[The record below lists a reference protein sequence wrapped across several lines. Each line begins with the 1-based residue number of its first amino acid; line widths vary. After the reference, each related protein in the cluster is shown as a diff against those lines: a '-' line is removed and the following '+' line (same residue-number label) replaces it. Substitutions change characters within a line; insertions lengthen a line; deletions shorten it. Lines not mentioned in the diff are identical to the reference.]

1 MPQGRASTPLGALA
15 LLLAG
20 PAVAGADGGDAMIAR
35 ARAAESAQL
44 RVLSRAPVALH
55 TTGRFGDGKT
65 MHTFESFRRVQ
76 YRSDGTVSNIYESG
90 QVDGKPVKEEE
101 LRKAMGAREQAKE
114 QGDVLTWA
122 LAPLSS
128 PDMEVS
134 AVGPTRPASTPCA
147 ARSSATR
154 WSARSPCW
162 STRRRRELTAG
173 NEMAGRGL
181 AGRSPGERVDV
192 RRGRLAG
199 RVPFELLLQARLNRA
214 QREVRWSASRRP
226 PSSSALEAGADV
238 GDDLPQHGAV
248 DRLDQVVVEAGRG
261 ERRRSSSWP

>member
-20 PAVAGADGGDAMIAR
+20 PALAGAADGGDAMIAR

-65 MHTFESFRRVQ
+65 THTFESFRRVQ

-101 LRKAMGAREQAKE
+101 LRKAMGAKEQPKE

-128 PDMEVS
+128 PDMEVT
-134 AVGPTRPASTPCA
+134 AVGPTRPGVYTLRCRVKRDAMVSVVTLLVDEKTG
-147 ARSSATR
+147 RK
-154 WSARSPCW
+154 
-162 STRRRRELTAG
+162 LTAG
-173 NEMAGRGL
+173 IEMAGARAWL
-181 AGRSPGERVDV
+181 ADRLENVLTYAEDGSPAAFRSSFHFKLGWIERSAEVRSERV
-192 RRGRLAG
+192 A
-199 RVPFELLLQARLNRA
+199 
-214 QREVRWSASRRP
+214 P
-226 PSSSALEAGADV
+226 PSSSAVL
-238 GDDLPQHGAV
+238 
-248 DRLDQVVVEAGRG
+248 
-261 ERRRSSSWP
+261 